1 MVNVPTASEVKA
13 RYPEFSGVSDALV
26 TMVIAEASPMVDDE
40 WVETDQKPA
49 IMAFTAHLLSMEGY
63 PARALLPAGAPLPAS
78 AGREIVMR
86 KVGDVTTQY
95 AQASRQYAQA
105 SSGAKGASSGLLGS
119 LALTVYGRRFAQ
131 LLKLNAPAIG
141 LV

>member
-1 MVNVPTASEVKA
+1 MVATPSAAEFKE
-13 RYPEFSGVSDALV
+13 RYPEFTGVGDGLV
-26 TMVIAEASPMVDDE
+26 TALIAEASPMVDDD

-49 IMAFTAHLLSMEGY
+49 IMAFTAHLLSLEGY
-63 PARALLPAGAPLPAS
+63 PARAANAQAPLPAS
-78 AGREIVMR
+78 AGREVIMR

-95 AQASRQYAQA
+95 AQTGSTGGSGSSLTAS
-105 SSGAKGASSGLLGS
+105 LG
-119 LALTVYGRRFAQ
+119 LTVYGRRFAQ

>member
-1 MVNVPTASEVKA
+1 MVQTPTAADVKA
-13 RYPEFSGVSDALV
+13 RYPEFTGVNDALI
-26 TMVIAEASPMVDDE
+26 TSVIAEASPMVDDE
-40 WVETDQKPA
+40 WHEPDQKPA

-95 AQASRQYAQA
+95 AQT
-105 SSGAKGASSGLLGS
+105 SSGGTSGGSGLMSSLG
-119 LALTVYGRRFAQ
+119 LTMYGRRFAQ
-131 LLKLNAPAIG
+131 LLKLNSPAIG

>member
-1 MVNVPTASEVKA
+1 MVATPSAAEFKA
-13 RYPEFSGVSDALV
+13 RYPEFTGVSDDIVTALV
-26 TMVIAEASPMVDDE
+26 AEASPMVDDD

-49 IMAFTAHLLSMEGY
+49 IMAFTAHLLSLEGY
-63 PARALLPAGAPLPAS
+63 PARAANAQAPLPAGA
-78 AGREIVMR
+78 GREVIMR

-95 AQASRQYAQA
+95 AQTGSTGR
-105 SSGAKGASSGLLGS
+105 GSGLLSS
-119 LALTVYGRRFAQ
+119 LGLTVYGRRFAQ

>member
-1 MVNVPTASEVKA
+1 MVATPSAADVKA
-13 RYPEFSGVSDALV
+13 RYPEFTGVSDALI
-26 TMVIAEASPMVDDE
+26 TSVIAEASPMVDDE
-40 WVETDQKPA
+40 WHEPDQKPA
-49 IMAFTAHLLSMEGY
+49 IMAFTAHLLAMEGY
-63 PARALLPAGAPLPAS
+63 PARASLPAGSPLPAS

-95 AQASRQYAQA
+95 AQAS
-105 SSGAKGASSGLLGS
+105 SGAESASTGLLGS

>member
-1 MVNVPTASEVKA
+1 MVATPSTTEFKA
-13 RYPEFSGVSDALV
+13 RYPEFTGVSDSLVTALV
-26 TMVIAEASPMVDDE
+26 AEASTMVDDG

-49 IMAFTAHLLSMEGY
+49 IMAFTAHLLSLEGY
-63 PARALLPAGAPLPAS
+63 PARAANAQAPLPAGA
-78 AGREIVMR
+78 GREVLMR

-95 AQASRQYAQA
+95 AQTGST
-105 SSGAKGASSGLLGS
+105 GGGGSGLLSS
-119 LALTVYGRRFAQ
+119 LGLTVYGRRFAQ

>member
-1 MVNVPTASEVKA
+1 MVATPSASDFKA
-13 RYPEFSGVSDALV
+13 RYPEFTGVADSLV
-26 TMVIAEASPMVDDE
+26 TSVIAEASPMVSGE
-40 WVETDQKPA
+40 WHEPDQKPA

-95 AQASRQYAQA
+95 AQAS
-105 SSGAKGASSGLLGS
+105 SGAEGASSGLLGS
-119 LALTVYGRRFAQ
+119 LTLTVYGRRFAQ

>member
-1 MVNVPTASEVKA
+1 MVHLPTASEVKA

-49 IMAFTAHLLSMEGY
+49 IMAFTAHLLSMEGW
-63 PARALLPAGAPLPAS
+63 PKRVEGAPVPPS
-78 AGREIVMR
+78 AGREVLMR

-95 AQASRQYAQA
+95 AQTA
-105 SSGAKGASSGLLGS
+105 GATGSGLLSS
-119 LALTVYGRRFAQ
+119 LSLTVYGRRFAQ
-131 LLKLNAPAIG
+131 LMKLNVPAIG